1 MNTDSVIGRWVE
13 VIQAKLDELLPS
25 KPDEEEFRRAIHPIL
40 AAFCTEYGGHAELV
54 DGYTL
59 AIGRPGSAFNR
70 VVVGYP
76 RRGYLSQNFTRAT
89 DSAIGKFLGY
99 LHRLVEAEK
108 SGIRRLAGA
117 LFDGRCI
124 VFVQCIDGDWRED
137 YITEV
142 DPGTLERLLI
152 MLLGTAPGG
161 DR

>member
-1 MNTDSVIGRWVE
+1 MDGVITRWVE
-13 VIQAKLDELLPS
+13 RIQVKLDELLPK
-25 KPDEEEFRRAIHPIL
+25 KPNEEEFRQAIHPLL
-40 AAFCTEYGGHAELV
+40 AAFCAEFGV
-54 DGYTL
+54 RAEISDGYTL
-59 AIGRPGSAFNR
+59 STGRNDSAFNR

-76 RRGYLSQNFTRAT
+76 HPGYLSLNFTRAT
-89 DSAIGKFLGY
+89 DYAIGDFLGY
-99 LHRLVEAEK
+99 LHRLAEDET

-137 YITEV
+137 YIAEV
-142 DPGTLERLLI
+142 DRGTLERLLI